1 MEENRT
7 MILAGDIGG
16 TRTRLAAF
24 ETEGSKLKCVI
35 EKTYPSQD
43 HSGLAEI
50 VADFV
55 KTEGIP
61 VHSACLAWPGRSVV
75 GAARYQIF
83 HGPSIRANWPSS

>member
-1 MEENRT
+1 

-35 EKTYPSQD
+35 EKTYASQD

-61 VHSACLAWPGRSVV
+61 VAD
-75 GAARYQIF
+75 AARFQIF
-83 HGPSIRANWPSS
+83 AGPLIRANWCSNSSWTRWV